1 MKVKSIII
9 FTIILVLIIGGILV
23 YKNSTKVTKQPK
35 NIETLKT
42 KDWITYQNTAFR
54 YSIKH
59 PAGLTNQSNTADVG
73 VTPAQKDSRA
83 IIFYNK
89 DSREPYLERYIDL
102 EVFQADVSSKNAT
115 EVEINGIKMK
125 KEPLS
130 EKSLFSIYTI
140 QLKTGDYLQVM
151 ISNDVTR
158 KDIAFEILNTFNL
171 N

>member
-42 KDWITYQNTAFR
+42 NTITNTSVITKDWITYQNTSFR

-73 VTPAQKDSRA
+73 VTPAQKVSRA
-83 IIFYNK
+83 IIFYN
-89 DSREPYLERYIDL
+89 
-102 EVFQADVSSKNAT
+102 
-115 EVEINGIKMK
+115 
-125 KEPLS
+125 
-130 EKSLFSIYTI
+130 
-140 QLKTGDYLQVM
+140 
-151 ISNDVTR
+151 
-158 KDIAFEILNTFNL
+158 
-171 N
+171 